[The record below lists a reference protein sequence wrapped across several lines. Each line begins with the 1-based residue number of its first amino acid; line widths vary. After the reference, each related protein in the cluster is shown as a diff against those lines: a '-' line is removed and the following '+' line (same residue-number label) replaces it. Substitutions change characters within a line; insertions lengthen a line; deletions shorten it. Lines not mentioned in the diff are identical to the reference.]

1 MDSDTTCDM
10 FLALDGDGQRDGGC
24 YGCRESTDAIVVLT
38 HEVDSCADEFH
49 SKVGNQF
56 QVEVKRFEHV
66 LTFLLAM
73 LVDIWAFIDLRFPM
87 CQFAM

>member
-1 MDSDTTCDM
+1 
-10 FLALDGDGQRDGGC
+10 
-24 YGCRESTDAIVVLT
+24 VLT

-73 LVDIWAFIDLRFPM
+73 LVDIWAFIDLRFSM